1 MERGISLPGKRG
13 GTLAASARYDKPG
26 RVHRLAR
33 SLRRLGASLP
43 GLIRPPGRAD
53 VRHRFGLERTLH
65 DGAVADMSALALELG
80 MISATVDDTHVEE
93 RIAAAQDRLTGILAD
108 LRHIGST
115 IYPPV
120 LATAGLGPGLRAVA
134 ENRGL
139 RLLLDLPR
147 TELGAEAR
155 SRTGLLV
162 ADHFQTLRAGSV
174 VRVRVRGRRF
184 VRVSITDQAPGVPER
199 REHRA
204 VLRCA

>member
-1 MERGISLPGKRG
+1 MVRGISLPGTRG
-13 GTLAASARYDKPG
+13 GTLAAPAWHDNAGS
-26 RVHRLAR
+26 VHRLAPWM
-33 SLRRLGASLP
+33 RRIGASLP
-43 GLIRPPGRAD
+43 GLLRPPSRAD
-53 VRHRFGLERTLH
+53 VRHRLGLERILH

-80 MISATVDDTHVEE
+80 MISAAVGDAHVEE
-93 RIAAAQDRLTGILAD
+93 RIAAVQERLTGILED
-108 LRHIGST
+108 LRHVGSA

-120 LATAGLGPGLRAVA
+120 LATAGLGPVLVAVA

-162 ADHFQTLRAGSV
+162 ADHFHTLRPGSV
-174 VRVRVRGRRF
+174 VRVRVRGRRI
-184 VRVSITDQAPGVPER
+184 VRVSITDRAPGAVAC